1 MNKVQLKEDNRNE
14 YSDLTEK
21 KYMDETSKS
30 TKCFAKLVER
40 TSYIVQRIEYSV
52 IVVFRLEYNSINR
65 TIQIERC
72 DRITFIWSLNSR

>member
-1 MNKVQLKEDNRNE
+1 MNKVQLKEDNRNG

-21 KYMDETSKS
+21 NYRDETSIS

-40 TSYIVQRIEYSV
+40 TSYVVQRIEHSV
-52 IVVFRLEYNSINR
+52 IVVFRLESNSINR

>member
-52 IVVFRLEYNSINR
+52 IVVFRLEYNSNR

>member
-1 MNKVQLKEDNRNE
+1 MNKVQLKEDNRNG

-21 KYMDETSKS
+21 NYRDKTSKS